1 MAKHLRR
8 TVLSAAAGLAARRTS
23 ASSDRPI
30 AAAFGRAGWQGLL
43 AGMVGAAAMTVTE
56 KVEQRVT
63 GRPDSYVPA
72 VTLGRLLGIPDERS
86 EHSRALNAAMHFG
99 QGALVGIWRAGMAGG
114 GLRGPLASTVF
125 TGFRLTN
132 DQTLE
137 NLTGSG
143 APPST
148 WPRKELVI
156 DVLHKAVYAFTTGFV
171 ADRLAARSGP
181 GAGAVHASLRPGR
194 HSDVGPPPPAT
205 ASPA

>member
-1 MAKHLRR
+1 MARGVRR
-8 TVLSAAAGLAARRTS
+8 TVLRTAAGLAASRVS
-23 ASSDRPI
+23 PSSGSPI
-30 AAAFGRAGWQGLL
+30 ASAVGRAGWEGML
-43 AGMVGAAAMTVTE
+43 AGAAGAAAMTVTE
-56 KVEQRVT
+56 KVEQRFT
-63 GRPDSYVPA
+63 GRPDSFVPA
-72 VTLGRLLGIPDERS
+72 VTLGRLLGISDDRS
-86 EHSRALNAAMHFG
+86 EHSVALNLAMHFG
-99 QGALVGIWRAGMAGG
+99 QGALVGIWRAAMAEG

-137 NLTGSG
+137 NLTGAG
-143 APPST
+143 ALPTSWPP
-148 WPRKELVI
+148 KELLV

-194 HSDVGPPPPAT
+194 HSDVGPPPPAA